1 MNTGAILNRI
11 NFGLTVAAGR
21 LPGASLARW
30 SDAERLRNAPRE
42 EQVDGVVNAFLGGHV
57 SPDTRQILLS
67 GENPMVAKFAAAPDS
82 SAASMMTE
90 MSLPGQNGQRRP
102 MTPQTVGQPI
112 QLSGLAQV
120 VGLAIGAPE
129 FQRR

>member
-1 MNTGAILNRI
+1 
-11 NFGLTVAAGR
+11 
-21 LPGASLARW
+21 LPNASLARW
-30 SDAERLRNAPRE
+30 SDAERLRTAPRE

-67 GENPMVAKFAAAPDS
+67 GENPMVARLAGRADSTTMSVMPEMEAPG
-82 SAASMMTE
+82 
-90 MSLPGQNGQRRP
+90 LNGQRRAAAP
-102 MTPQTVGQPI
+102 LGGLGQPI
-112 QLSGLAQV
+112 QLTGLAQV